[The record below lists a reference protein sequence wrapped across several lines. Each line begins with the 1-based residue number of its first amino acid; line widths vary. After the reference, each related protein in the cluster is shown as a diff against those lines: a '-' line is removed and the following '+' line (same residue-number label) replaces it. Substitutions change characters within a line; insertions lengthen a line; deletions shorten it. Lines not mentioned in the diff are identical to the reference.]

1 MKKIL
6 KGIKFIAV
14 LILLISLLTPLQ
26 TVSASSLEKTILPTV
41 MEKDYKEMMSVIRKN
56 VINGESEESIAKL
69 PEVEQFKKKY
79 SEEQINLYLTSKV
92 EGFKTKE
99 FNGKINTS
107 DEEKIEIGA
116 NGSAVIDYPDGSFA
130 VVKSTTELDNDNL
143 ITPMASYNGAP
154 GSSWTSTYEKEF
166 WGVYLAARAVLVT
179 KYTVYQ
185 SSINIT
191 DTADSGSKGV
201 FPTSLTLRGTSIVTD
216 NATTVQSKGSYQKVN
231 GVVIGGQPIGYS
243 HAFTLRTTIKRTAYT
258 SSKVYFSV
266 TNTYEG

>member
-92 EGFKTKE
+92 EGC
-99 FNGKINTS
+99 
-107 DEEKIEIGA
+107 
-116 NGSAVIDYPDGSFA
+116 VLQ
-130 VVKSTTELDNDNL
+130 VKST
-143 ITPMASYNGAP
+143 
-154 GSSWTSTYEKEF
+154 
-166 WGVYLAARAVLVT
+166 
-179 KYTVYQ
+179 
-185 SSINIT
+185 
-191 DTADSGSKGV
+191 
-201 FPTSLTLRGTSIVTD
+201 
-216 NATTVQSKGSYQKVN
+216 
-231 GVVIGGQPIGYS
+231 
-243 HAFTLRTTIKRTAYT
+243 
-258 SSKVYFSV
+258 
-266 TNTYEG
+266 